1 MDRSTVIISLALFT
15 LLVGIAIAAYQ
26 LWAADRAEK
35 TGEHVDGRKSRPD
48 A

>member
-1 MDRSTVIISLALFT
+1 MERSTVIITLALFT
-15 LLVGIAIAAYQ
+15 LLVGIAVAAYQ
-26 LWAADRAEK
+26 LWSADRAQK